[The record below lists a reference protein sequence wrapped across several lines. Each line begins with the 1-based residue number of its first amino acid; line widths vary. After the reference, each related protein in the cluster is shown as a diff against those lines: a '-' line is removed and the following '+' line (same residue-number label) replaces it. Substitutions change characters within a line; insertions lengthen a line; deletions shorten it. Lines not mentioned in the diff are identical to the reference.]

1 MYFRSKFIAFKAI
14 VLVSLLLLL
23 SGCFKKFEEVG
34 DLNSKI
40 FDREYTGEK
49 WFEIAD
55 AYFYL
60 NFAGV
65 SKARAEIIIPEE
77 NVPGLQPSNIAIY
90 ATAADMDPLI
100 IDFPHL
106 ANGDYGATID
116 LPYDGLITYCFSLS
130 IYVTVTQ
137 EKINSFEDCFSL

>member
-1 MYFRSKFIAFKAI
+1 MYFRSTLIVIKAS
-14 VLVSLLLLL
+14 VLVSFFLLL
-23 SGCFKKFEEVG
+23 SGCFKKFEEVN
-34 DLNSKI
+34 DLNTNI
-40 FDREYTGEK
+40 FDREYTGEQ

-90 ATAADMDPLI
+90 ATADEMDPLI
-100 IDFPHL
+100 IDFPRL
-106 ANGDYGATID
+106 VNGDYGAIID
-116 LPYDGLITYCFSLS
+116 LPYDGLISYCLSLS
-130 IYVTVTQ
+130 IYITETQ
-137 EKINSFEDCFSL
+137 DPINTFEDCFSL